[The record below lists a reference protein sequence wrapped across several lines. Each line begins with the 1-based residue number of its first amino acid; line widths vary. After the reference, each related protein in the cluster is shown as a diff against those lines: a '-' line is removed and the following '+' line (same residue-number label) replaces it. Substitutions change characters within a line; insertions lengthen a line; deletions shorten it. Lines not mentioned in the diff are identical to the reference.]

1 MRFRRIEKDALGA
14 TTEIMQGKEDDVSVS
29 ESKTYIGSSTKKKVD
44 MNKIKN
50 TKIGDDIHYYVN
62 GVEGRGIVVK
72 MGSQYLDLFQQDGNV
87 KTININ
93 DTFFVKDILLNKQW
107 DDMDD
112 VERYDALQK
121 IHAPTP
127 RYIIKSWG
135 ALPDEIKDL
144 LRKDGIASGAS
155 SGGSGGS
162 GFTYEAGETKDS
174 ETQDHARTGFA
185 QNSQYKKNKNTE
197 EARAKETERDAKGAA
212 RERHRKLDE
221 AGAAKQRQDKLHEGA
236 PKGAK
241 GVIVHRDGRKEYIT
255 GDRDPEAVRRGMKE
269 HQRLGEKYGQEGL
282 PPYKQTEDKPTKDVD
297 KAYEVWLQRRK
308 ANRGEQ

>member
-1 MRFRRIEKDALGA
+1 MASNTTGGRGRMRFRRIEKDALGA

-87 KTININ
+87 TTVNIN
-93 DTFFVKDILLNKQW
+93 DTFFVKDILINKQW

-112 VERYDALQK
+112 IERFDALNK

-127 RYIIKSWG
+127 RFIIKSWS
-135 ALPDEIKDL
+135 ALPDDIKDL
-144 LRKDGIASGAS
+144 LRKDGGL
-155 SGGSGGS
+155 SGGSGS
-162 GFTYEAGETKDS
+162 TYEEGETKDS

-185 QNSQYKKNKNTE
+185 QNSQYKKN
-197 EARAKETERDAKGAA
+197 
-212 RERHRKLDE
+212 
-221 AGAAKQRQDKLHEGA
+221 
-236 PKGAK
+236 
-241 GVIVHRDGRKEYIT
+241 
-255 GDRDPEAVRRGMKE
+255 
-269 HQRLGEKYGQEGL
+269 
-282 PPYKQTEDKPTKDVD
+282 QTTD
-297 KAYEVWLQRRK
+297 KAYDVWLQRRK